1 MYIYN
6 SCIPNP
12 LKHKSSQSG
21 SSISSANHPTIFF
34 DFMAWRL
41 RTAHDWLAMYWTMP
55 GIVNTQPSA
64 LLYSQLRPLSKI
76 ITLTKMCMQG
86 FVTKTADVDDELAE
100 FIKSGLVTLIT
111 LSGLAILVANV
122 AGSHVAGDAC
132 LFLVARL
139 DGFAGLHW
147 TFPSVTVVRGC
158 RRSSR
163 PASRTANSASPMVWK
178 YPNTCLL
185 PACID
190 WTWAKSRIIIKM
202 Q

>member
-1 MYIYN
+1 
-6 SCIPNP
+6 
-12 LKHKSSQSG
+12 
-21 SSISSANHPTIFF
+21 
-34 DFMAWRL
+34 
-41 RTAHDWLAMYWTMP
+41 MYWTMP
-55 GIVNTQPSA
+55 GIVNAQPSA

-86 FVTKTADVDDELAE
+86 FVTKTEDFDDELAE

-111 LSGLAILVANV
+111 LSGLVILVADV
-122 AGSHVAGDAC
+122 GGSHVAGDAG

-147 TFPSVTVVRGC
+147 TVPSVTVVRGC

-163 PASRTANSASPMVWK
+163 PASRTANSASSMVWK

-185 PACID
+185 PAWND
-190 WTWAKSRIIIKM
+190 WTSAKSRIIIKM

>member
-1 MYIYN
+1 MYINN

-21 SSISSANHPTIFF
+21 SSISSANHPAIFF

-132 LFLVARL
+132 LFWLQDWMDL
-139 DGFAGLHW
+139 QDYIGLSHLW
-147 TFPSVTVVRGC
+147 QLSVVVEGHHALHLGLPTQHPQW
-158 RRSSR
+158 SE
-163 PASRTANSASPMVWK
+163 
-178 YPNTCLL
+178 NTQIPVSCPHALTG
-185 PACID
+185 PE
-190 WTWAKSRIIIKM
+190 
-202 Q
+202 QNQG